1 MAATRCTFRPSE
13 VRARAMSPKRRE
25 RESTGETWTM
35 SPSRRLGCMLWPC
48 ARKATPWPRRRSSP
62 HNCAKSRE
70 SRRTLASDVGMAN
83 CLDGG
88 AVREKSEGGAG
99 NGARDFLEK
108 AQGKLNARWKIVRD
122 EGAREEFGGCL
133 SGGHGNHFVPGR
145 LFEEKNGGERRAVC
159 GRDAGVAVPGSAVHA
174 KGGAL
179 FAEDDAV
186 VAEEANT
193 RLSHPEAGGGA
204 LARAGVAEEEV
215 AAAILIDEAKRV
227 KFDAFTEG

>member
-13 VRARAMSPKRRE
+13 VRARAMSPRRRE

-35 SPSRRLGCMLWPC
+35 SPSCRLGCMLWPC

-70 SRRTLASDVGMAN
+70 SRRTLASDVGMADS
-83 CLDGG
+83 LDSA
-88 AVREKSEGGAG
+88 AVREKAESGTG
-99 NGARDFLEK
+99 NGTREFFK
-108 AQGKLNARWKIVRD
+108 KTQGKADARGEIMGD
-122 EGAREEFGGCL
+122 EGAGEKFGSGLAGGDGDEFVL
-133 SGGHGNHFVPGR
+133 ES
-145 LFEEKNGGERRAVC
+145 LLEKKDGGERRAVC

-174 KGGAL
+174 EGGAI